1 MASWESG
8 TVSTGSDSRTRCA
21 WANLHQDDPALL
33 AYHDAEWGTP
43 NPGTN
48 AVFEALTLGIF
59 QAGLGWLTV
68 FHKRDAFRAAFH
80 GFDPSRVALMG
91 DSDVSGLLQNPSI
104 IRNEAKIRSTL
115 SNAAAMLHSKMTLS
129 DIAYSF
135 RPTNQ
140 ARPLLGGD
148 VASQT
153 DESNALSRRLK
164 AEGYVFI
171 GPTSAYAFMQTIG
184 VVNDHVQ
191 GCFRGDEL
199 ETLDRAAYG
208 VG

>member
-8 TVSTGSDSRTRCA
+8 IASTGADRRNRCA
-21 WANLHQDDPALL
+21 WATQYEDDLALL
-33 AYHDAEWGTP
+33 AYHDHEWGTP
-43 NPGTN
+43 GRSAS

-80 GFDPSRVALMG
+80 DFDPAKVAVM
-91 DSDVSGLLQNPSI
+91 DDADIAELLQNASI
-104 IRNEAKIRSTL
+104 IRNEAKITSTVR
-115 SNAAAMLHSKMTLS
+115 NAAVMAASGLALA
-129 DIAYSF
+129 DIAHGY
-135 RPTNQ
+135 RP
-140 ARPLLGGD
+140 ARHDRPSPGTIIP
-148 VASQT
+148 ART
-153 DESNALSRRLK
+153 DESVALSERLK

-184 VVNDHVQ
+184 VVNDHVA

-199 ETLDRAAYG
+199 ER
-208 VG
+208 